1 MATIQQLAARLID
14 LFGPASSANP
24 TKLYGNL
31 MVSPNGNILVGST
44 TDNGVQKLQVTG
56 NALVTGY
63 VARTQQVAF
72 CMTQY
77 TYTTVNFAAGQAVVM
92 GSNTWPGVTMQC
104 NVGGGFSTTT
114 GNFTAPIAGTYVF
127 TASLTTDGGNARFD
141 LIKNGAAITS
151 YGSLNYGTNWI
162 TASNTWV
169 VTLAAGDTVYCSMGA
184 VNGTTVSSF
193 GNSFSGW
200 LI

>member
-1 MATIQQLAARLID
+1 MASVAQMLARIVD
-14 LFGPASSANP
+14 LFGPAASANP

-31 MVSPNGNILVGST
+31 MVSPNGNILVGTT

-63 VARTQQVAF
+63 AARAQQPAF

-77 TYTTVNFAAGQAVVM
+77 TYNTVNFAANQSVIM
-92 GSNTWPGVTMQC
+92 GSSTWPGVTMQC
-104 NVGGGFSTTT
+104 NVGNCFNTTT
-114 GNFTAPIAGTYVF
+114 GVFTAPIAGTYVF
-127 TASLTTDGGNARFD
+127 AASLSSDGGNARID
-141 LIKNGAAITS
+141 LIHNGVAVSS

-162 TASNTWV
+162 TASDTWV
-169 VTLAAGDTVYCSMGA
+169 LTLAAGDTVYCNMSA
-184 VNGTTVSSF
+184 VNSTTVNSF